1 MVAFFRQLPE
11 ELEEASVIDGAGAFR
26 RFWYIMV
33 PLVRPAI
40 AAIAIF
46 RFVPVWNDF
55 LYPLVLLR
63 SNSHYTLPVGLASFF
78 GQYQTDW
85 SLLFAGLVIA
95 TIPLIALFLL
105 ASKQVIA
112 GLTAGMGK

>member
-1 MVAFFRQLPE
+1 
-11 ELEEASVIDGAGAFR
+11 
-26 RFWYIMV
+26 
-33 PLVRPAI
+33 
-40 AAIAIF
+40 
-46 RFVPVWNDF
+46 
-55 LYPLVLLR
+55 VLLR

-95 TIPLIALFLL
+95 TLPLIALFLL